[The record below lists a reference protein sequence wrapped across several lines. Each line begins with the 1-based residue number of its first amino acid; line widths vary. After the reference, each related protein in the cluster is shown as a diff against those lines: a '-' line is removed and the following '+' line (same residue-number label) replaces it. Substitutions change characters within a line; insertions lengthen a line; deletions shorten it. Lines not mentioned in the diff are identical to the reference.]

1 LLSTDKS
8 ELDFGW
14 FGCLEDAPKERRIM
28 SIATF
33 ITFFMK
39 MLTNPALASALARFL
54 AQALK
59 TLM

>member
-1 LLSTDKS
+1 M
-8 ELDFGW
+8 DFLRPIW
-14 FGCLEDAPKERRIM
+14 LEDAPKERRIM
-28 SIATF
+28 SIAMF

-39 MLTNPALASALARFL
+39 MLTNPALAAALARFL